1 MSKNLW
7 RVGEL
12 ELDYVKEA
20 IDTGLTGTMTKRF
33 EARFAEKFD
42 SEYAIAVNSGTS
54 ALHAAMLALGIGP
67 GDEVIVPPLSFI
79 ATTYAVLYVGAIP
92 VFVDINPETFNIN
105 PDLIEE
111 KITPCTKAIITVSL
125 YGLPPEMNSI
135 MDIAKRYKLK
145 VLEDNAQCVFGKYG
159 NKIAGTIGD
168 ISIFSLQRS
177 KHLTAGDG
185 GVVITNDEHLAERC
199 RKYAD
204 LGYRTLTAKSITN
217 EDIKEQIQQTDFK
230 RHELIGYNFRM
241 PEVCAAMGLAQLDK
255 IDDLIQK
262 RIQIAKLYIAAV
274 EGCKWLTPQFVANNV
289 LHSYWAFTI
298 KLDTDNYNVS
308 WKNFRECFMKNG
320 GKSFYGAW
328 KLSYLE
334 PSLLGMEFSNIN
346 VTYKKGLCP
355 VAESIQPQLIQLK
368 TNFESIKTAEKQALI
383 LSETIDEI
391 SGL

>member
-1 MSKNLW
+1 MSKSLW

-12 ELDYVKEA
+12 ELSYIKEA
-20 IDTGLTGTMTKRF
+20 IENGLTGDFTKKF
-33 EARFAEKFD
+33 ETRFAEKLE
-42 SEYAIAVNSGTS
+42 SKYAISVNSGTS
-54 ALHAAMLALGIGP
+54 ALHTAMLALGIGP
-67 GDEVIVPPLSFI
+67 GDEVIVPPLTFI

-92 VFVDINPETFNIN
+92 VFADINSETFNIN

-111 KITPCTKAIITVSL
+111 KITPSTKAIITVSL

-145 VLEDNAQCVFGKYG
+145 VLEDNAQCVLGKYG

-185 GVVITNDEHLAERC
+185 GVVITNDEYLAERC

-217 EDIKEQIQQTDFK
+217 EDIKEQIQQPDFK

-262 RIQIAKLYIAAV
+262 RIKIAKLYIAAV
-274 EGCKWLTPQFVANNV
+274 KDCKWLTPQFVANNV

-308 WKNFRECFMKNG
+308 WKSFRECFMKNG

-346 VTYKKGLCP
+346 ITYKEGLCP
-355 VAESIQPQLIQLK
+355 VAESIQPKLIQLK

-383 LSETIDEI
+383 LSETIDEL
-391 SGL
+391 SDS